1 MQYIQPTS
9 LIQIPDTA
17 MYIIAIL
24 TGLTWKLYDDF
35 TDINLA
41 ADNSFIMESLK
52 IAIILSTTL
61 MLTSNIYLAIIF
73 ALLTAGVLVEGVAES
88 VFWKAGSLCPIIA
101 LLLSATTF
109 THNSV
114 GELAFFGFNLIACI
128 GVLFAEHILF
138 PEEIS
143 FLKVAARLINAPSM
157 FIFPYLFPYYAYSP
171 ALWLIAFWNLGYTI
185 AWAGLHIYL
194 YFKKRVSSG
203 SGADEQSSVVVD
215 ASISTTASSLNVG

>member
-1 MQYIQPTS
+1 MYTQPIS
-9 LIQIPDTA
+9 LLQIPDTA
-17 MYIIAIL
+17 IYIIAIL

-41 ADNSFIMESLK
+41 TDNSFIMESLK

-61 MLTSNIYLAIIF
+61 MLTSNIYLSIIF

-88 VFWKAGSLCPIIA
+88 VFWKAGSLCPIIGII
-101 LLLSATTF
+101 LSATTF
-109 THNSV
+109 TYNSA
-114 GELAFFGFNLIACI
+114 GELAFFIFNLVSCI
-128 GVLFAEHILF
+128 GVLFAEHIIF

-185 AWAGLHIYL
+185 AWAGLHAYL
-194 YFKKRVSSG
+194 YFKKSVSAAPEAEG
-203 SGADEQSSVVVD
+203 HSSVVD
-215 ASISTTASSLNVG
+215 PSSTSTTASTLNVG